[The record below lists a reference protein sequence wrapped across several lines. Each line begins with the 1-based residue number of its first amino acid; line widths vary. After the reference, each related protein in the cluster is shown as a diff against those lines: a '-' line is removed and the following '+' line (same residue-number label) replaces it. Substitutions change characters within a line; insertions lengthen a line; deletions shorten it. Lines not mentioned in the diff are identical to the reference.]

1 MSKMVSVVV
10 SGYFDPIHKGHIE
23 MFEKAK
29 ALGDKLIVIMNS
41 DAQAIAK
48 KGKPFMQEDER
59 KTILEA
65 IRHVDEVV
73 ISIDKD
79 RSVCETLR
87 MVHPD
92 IFANGG
98 DRFTYEVPETILC
111 RELGI
116 EIVDGLGNKIQSS
129 SDLTGLKSV

>member
-1 MSKMVSVVV
+1 MVRVVV
-10 SGYFDPIHKGHIE
+10 SGYFDPVHKGHIE
-23 MFEKAK
+23 MFQRAK

-41 DAQAIAK
+41 DMQAIAK
-48 KGKPFMQEDER
+48 KGKPFMQEGER

-65 IRHVDEVV
+65 IRFVDEVV

-98 DRFTYEVPETILC
+98 DRFTHEVPETKLC
-111 RELGI
+111 REMGI

-129 SDLTGLKSV
+129 SNLTGLKSV

>member
-1 MSKMVSVVV
+1 MVSVVV

>member
-1 MSKMVSVVV
+1 MVRVVV
-10 SGYFDPIHKGHIE
+10 SGYFDPVHKGHIE
-23 MFEKAK
+23 MFQRAK
-29 ALGDKLIVIMNS
+29 ALGDTLIVIMNS
-41 DAQAIAK
+41 DAQAVMK
-48 KGKPFMQEDER
+48 KGKPFMQEGER

-87 MVHPD
+87 MVNPD

-111 RELGI
+111 KEMGI
-116 EIVDGLGNKIQSS
+116 KIVDGLGDKIQSS
-129 SDLTGLKSV
+129 SDLTGLKSI

>member
-1 MSKMVSVVV
+1 MVRVVV
-10 SGYFDPIHKGHIE
+10 SGYFDPVHKGHIE
-23 MFEKAK
+23 MFQRAK

-41 DAQAIAK
+41 DMQAIAK
-48 KGKPFMQEDER
+48 KGKPFMQERER
-59 KTILEA
+59 KTIHEA
-65 IRHVDEVV
+65 IRFVDEVV

-98 DRFTYEVPETILC
+98 DRFTHEVPETKLC

-129 SDLTGLKSV
+129 SNLTGLKSV